1 MANVT
6 RHTSY
11 ERVMKEI
18 DFLPEWYKSG
28 RRRQVSY
35 RTQYIAIGGV
45 FVVMVVWS
53 FITTHS
59 ISQAKAQYAQMAT
72 NQAQAE
78 NVSAKLAELE
88 NGMSLLRK
96 NAESIEEI
104 DSRIDVAG
112 VLAEM
117 SYLIDEK
124 IVLRKAEFIAE
135 KFLEEDDVK
144 SPPVA
149 VVRAVQTS
157 LSNKNKLPLGN
168 VRFRVVIAG
177 VAADASDVATLMCK
191 LEDSPY
197 FCQVVLAFSRGDA
210 EIGIEK
216 ASSSFA
222 ETDVAGGTV
231 KNKDRVR
238 ESGVQS
244 KIHVNEFEINCYLAN
259 YCEQ

>member
-1 MANVT
+1 
-6 RHTSY
+6 
-11 ERVMKEI
+11 MKEI

-53 FITTHS
+53 FIATHS
-59 ISQAKAQYAQMAT
+59 ISQARARYAQMAT

-78 NVSAKLAELE
+78 KVSAKAAELE
-88 NGMSLLRK
+88 NEMSLLRK
-96 NAESIEEI
+96 NAESIGEI

-117 SYLIDEK
+117 SFLIDEK
-124 IVLRKAEFIAE
+124 IVLRKAEFVAE
-135 KFLEEDDVK
+135 KFQDEQDVK
-144 SPPVA
+144 TSPA
-149 VVRAVQTS
+149 GVVRVVQAN
-157 LSNKNKLPLGN
+157 LSNKKELPLGN
-168 VRFRVVIAG
+168 VRFKVVIAG

-197 FCQVVLAFSRGDA
+197 FCQVVLAFSRGDG
-210 EIGIEK
+210 EIGIER

-222 ETDVAGGTV
+222 EADVAGATV

-238 ESGVQS
+238 ESAVQS
-244 KIHVNEFEINCYLAN
+244 KIQINEFEINCYLAN
-259 YCEQ
+259 YREL

>member
-1 MANVT
+1 
-6 RHTSY
+6 
-11 ERVMKEI
+11 MKEI

-78 NVSAKLAELE
+78 KVSAKLAELE
-88 NGMSLLRK
+88 NEMSLLRK

-124 IVLRKAEFIAE
+124 IVLRKVEFIAE

-144 SPPVA
+144 SPPAA
-149 VVRAVQTS
+149 VVRAVQAS
-157 LSNKNKLPLGN
+157 LSNKKELPLGN
-168 VRFRVVIAG
+168 VRFKVVIAG

-210 EIGIEK
+210 EIGIDR

-231 KNKDRVR
+231 KNKDRAG

-244 KIHVNEFEINCYLAN
+244 KIQVNEFEVNCYLAN
-259 YCEQ
+259 YREL